1 MNRYLSSLMAYLGG
15 KKLREGRWKNK
26 VKEENNRKKQK
37 VVQERKGNHGILLG
51 CVMSKIYFIIM

>member
-1 MNRYLSSLMAYLGG
+1 MAYLGG